1 MLNMNLSELCQHY
14 NLQLK
19 TVHRM
24 VDSLIVVPL
33 EEQSRDWIF
42 TPAMTQRIQIAL
54 RFRRDLGVNYAGAAL
69 ALDLLDDIKRLKQQ
83 SNHHH
88 S

>member
-19 TVHRM
+19 TVHRKI
-24 VDSLIVVPL
+24 DSLIVVPL
-33 EEQSRDWIF
+33 EEQSKDWIF
-42 TPAMTQRIQIAL
+42 TPAMTRRIQIAL
-54 RFRRDLGVNYAGAAL
+54 RFRCNFGVNYAGATL
-69 ALDLLDDIKRLKQQ
+69 ALDFLHDIGKLKKQ
-83 SNHHH
+83 SKHHH